1 MLKCIIFFHL
11 ISALQVTLLVRHPE
25 TGKLLVNFDP
35 KILEIVRETKCM
47 IKMGLE
53 VPDQAKRIVKIEDQV
68 KTNKLCLEVGNNGD

>member
-1 MLKCIIFFHL
+1 M
-11 ISALQVTLLVRHPE
+11 VRHPE

-53 VPDQAKRIVKIEDQV
+53 VPEQAKRIVKIEGEV
-68 KTNKLCLEVGNNGD
+68 KANKLCLEVGKEVC

>member
-1 MLKCIIFFHL
+1 MNIYFKIYFNLL
-11 ISALQVTLLVRHPE
+11 AALQATLLVRHPE

-53 VPDQAKRIVKIEDQV
+53 VPEQAKRVVKMENV
-68 KTNKLCLEVGNNGD
+68 LKTNKLYLEVS

>member
-1 MLKCIIFFHL
+1 M
-11 ISALQVTLLVRHPE
+11 QVTLLVRHPE

-53 VPDQAKRIVKIEDQV
+53 VPEQAKRIVKIEGEV
-68 KTNKLCLEVGNNGD
+68 KGNKLCLEVGKEVAC